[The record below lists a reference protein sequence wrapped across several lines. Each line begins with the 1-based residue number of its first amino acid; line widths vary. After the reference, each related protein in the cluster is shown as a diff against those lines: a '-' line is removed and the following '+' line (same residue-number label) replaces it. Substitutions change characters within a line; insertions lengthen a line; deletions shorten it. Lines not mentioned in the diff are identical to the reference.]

1 MRVALNIALKQ
12 RFSTVRSPL
21 IFVCISLRQISS
33 LYIST
38 GVIYKLFHQ
47 HCDITNIFYAVI
59 CFLLNF
65 TIPITAK
72 KYLKFFSISFL
83 LQFFSNFHISLETI
97 IISICLQCFPQSCL
111 EHFIKQTCLNNK
123 EDFSYGET
131 TKLEQILPLRTYF
144 VTSFSSSKN
153 FITKDLHVRRMC
165 A

>member
-1 MRVALNIALKQ
+1 MRVALNIALRQ

-72 KYLKFFSISFL
+72 KYFKFFFYFL
-83 LQFFSNFHISLETI
+83 SLAIFSNFHIFLEI
-97 IISICLQCFPQSCL
+97 ILISIFLQCFLQSCL
-111 EHFIKQTCLNNK
+111 AHFIKKICLNNK
-123 EDFSYGET
+123 E
-131 TKLEQILPLRTYF
+131 
-144 VTSFSSSKN
+144 N
-153 FITKDLHVRRMC
+153 F
-165 A
+165 